1 MRDFLEGVCEASV
14 MAFVVVVE
22 GIMVSAPTMIV
33 AYFAITKQS
42 WLIGAA
48 AFVVFIVSI
57 GVAMAIKEVVD
68 DRR

>member
-14 MAFVVVVE
+14 MAFLTIAEAAMVV
-22 GIMVSAPTMIV
+22 SPTVII
-33 AYFAITKQS
+33 AYLAYEKQS

-48 AFVVFIVSI
+48 AFVVFTVSI
-57 GVAMAIKEVVD
+57 GVAMAIKEVVN

>member
-14 MAFVVVVE
+14 MAFMAVAEAAMVV
-22 GIMVSAPTMIV
+22 SPTIIV

-42 WLIGAA
+42 WLLGLL
-48 AFVVFIVSI
+48 AFVVFIVSF
-57 GVAMAIKEVVD
+57 GVAMAIKEVVN